1 MNAVERNEEAVCFAS
16 KRPRGPRNLTTV
28 RMYRSVWFNFHLL
41 TQWQTQSD
49 DIWLMSI
56 ELKLFAA
63 SLYGSATTVP
73 TSYSENR
80 ASCQTEV
87 ARCELGRVDGSSFR
101 GQCD

>member
-1 MNAVERNEEAVCFAS
+1 MLRFEEAARAPQSHNCPHVPISLVQLSPAPF
-16 KRPRGPRNLTTV
+16 T
-28 RMYRSVWFNFHLL
+28 FL

-49 DIWLMSI
+49 DRWLMSI

-87 ARCELGRVDGSSFR
+87 ARCELGRVDGGSFR